1 MSEKDYR
8 HVIKNIVK
16 GLECLSQMDIIH
28 RDIKLGLGFSN
39 KCGRQINS
47 SEVTLYQITS
57 IFVNTSFSPYIK
69 GTCAESQ
76 RNQKGKMV
84 KFKNEAYSRK

>member
-1 MSEKDYR
+1 
-8 HVIKNIVK
+8 
-16 GLECLSQMDIIH
+16 MDIIH
-28 RDIKLGLGFSN
+28 RDIKPGLGFSN

-47 SEVTLYQITS
+47 SEVTLYQITP
-57 IFVNTSFSPYIK
+57 IFVYTSFSPYIK

-76 RNQKGKMV
+76 RNQKGKMD

>member
-1 MSEKDYR
+1 MRISISSLKTFDHR
-8 HVIKNIVK
+8 VK
-16 GLECLSQMDIIH
+16 P
-28 RDIKLGLGFSN
+28 GLGFSN

-47 SEVTLYQITS
+47 SEVTLYQITP
-57 IFVNTSFSPYIK
+57 IFVYTSFSPYIK

-76 RNQKGKMV
+76 RNQKGKMD